1 VNSAIES
8 AIARIWTDYSE
19 PLSLNEIA
27 KSAILS
33 RFHFSRVFREATWVS
48 PGRYLSAVRI
58 YQAKHLLATTT
69 LSVTDISLA
78 VGYNSLGS
86 FTNHFTDSVGASP
99 SRFRRMWLEDMRP
112 AAPVET
118 RALPETRPPAGNR
131 VVGTVTLPAE
141 YAAARV
147 YIGAFDTPIIQ
158 RRPVSCT
165 VVEAT
170 GGVPAR
176 YCLPNVTAGEWYVS
190 AVATADTTDP
200 EPWTRRSLLLGGG
213 DPVTVD
219 DDSTSA
225 FDIALRPRRKTD
237 LPVLYAVPNLEPQVA
252 NRGSQ
257 VVAGPLQAAASRLE
271 RSRIAVGAASSGGEP
286 PALGNL
292 EVPRR
297 PPACLQSSRVDSGWR
312 RQ

>member
-1 VNSAIES
+1 MNSAIES
-8 AIARIWTDYSE
+8 AITRIWTDYGE

-58 YQAKHLLATTT
+58 YQAKRLLATTT

-86 FTNHFTDSVGASP
+86 FTNHFTDSVGTSP
-99 SRFRRMWLEDMRP
+99 SRFRRMWLEDMRLEDMRP

-118 RALPETRPPAGNR
+118 RALPETRPPAGGR
-131 VVGTVTLPAE
+131 VVGAVTLPAG
-141 YAAARV
+141 YAAAQV

-165 VVEAT
+165 LVEAT
-170 GGVPAR
+170 GGAPAR

-200 EPWTRRSLLLGGG
+200 EPWTQRSLLLGGG

-219 DDSTSA
+219 DDATSA
-225 FDIALRPRRKTD
+225 FDIPLRPRRKTD
-237 LPVLYAVPNLEPQVA
+237 LPVLYAVPNLEPQIA
-252 NRGSQ
+252 NRDIK
-257 VVAGPLQAAASRLE
+257 VVAGPLHAAASRLE
-271 RSRIAVGAASSGGEP
+271 RPRIAVGAASSG
-286 PALGNL
+286 
-292 EVPRR
+292 R
-297 PPACLQSSRVDSGWR
+297 
-312 RQ
+312 